1 MPAGADGTN
10 GGGTAERLARIEGKI
25 DAILGRMDKF
35 DTCQTDHEKR
45 ISFTER
51 VSAGRDHQIAALE
64 KRDIVLAA
72 DIDRL
77 DKKSEGWSIINSV
90 AVAIAALL
98 ALFGITAK

>member
-25 DAILGRMDKF
+25 DAFLDRMDKS
-35 DTCQTDHEKR
+35 DAYLDGHEKR
-45 ISFTER
+45 LSTIER

-64 KRDIVLAA
+64 KRDIVLAG

-98 ALFGITAK
+98 AIFGVTK

>member
-10 GGGTAERLARIEGKI
+10 GGGPAERLARIEGKI
-25 DAILGRMDKF
+25 DAILDRMDKS
-35 DTCQTDHEKR
+35 DAYQADHEKR
-45 ISFTER
+45 LSTIER

-64 KRDIVLAA
+64 KRDIVLAG

-98 ALFGITAK
+98 AIFGVTK

>member
-1 MPAGADGTN
+1 
-10 GGGTAERLARIEGKI
+10 
-25 DAILGRMDKF
+25 MDKS
-35 DTCQTDHEKR
+35 DAYQADHEKR
-45 ISFTER
+45 LSTMER

-64 KRDIVLAA
+64 KRDIVLAG

-98 ALFGITAK
+98 AIFGVTK